1 MATCADDGAA
11 VTAVT
16 VHGQRVPSEGPDAAR
31 TGSTAVETVEQAPS
45 VKPDG
50 AQQAMLGPEG
60 LIART
65 IAEQREHL
73 IDLRRHLH
81 RHPELSHQEHATT
94 DFIVEQLHLL
104 GLTPRRM
111 RSTGLTCDIE
121 GQDPTLPKL
130 ALRADMDALGIP
142 ELTTVPYR
150 SEVEGVS
157 HSCGHDVHMSAVLG
171 AAIALVRAADA
182 GALRRGVRLIFQPA
196 EEKHPC
202 GALDLIGQN
211 VLDGVDSILALHCD
225 PGVDV
230 GHIGLKSG
238 PITSATD
245 PVRIQVRGGGGHTS
259 RPHLTQDLV
268 YAVGSIATQLPAAL
282 SRRMDPRSG
291 VNLTWGSIHAGSAF
305 NAIPSQGVL
314 DGTLRCLD
322 HDAWDQAEEL
332 LESVLADLV
341 RPWGVEAR
349 VSHDRGVPPV
359 SNDAASV
366 EVLSEAVRDVLGRGN
381 LDPAAQ
387 SLGGED
393 FAWYLEKVPGALA
406 RLGTRTPGGRTYDLH
421 MGDLMI
427 DERAIGIGAMVLA
440 SACIRRDLPAA

>member
-1 MATCADDGAA
+1 MEQTQQVLLG
-11 VTAVT
+11 TAL
-16 VHGQRVPSEGPDAAR
+16 QRS
-31 TGSTAVETVEQAPS
+31 
-45 VKPDG
+45 
-50 AQQAMLGPEG
+50 MLGPEG

-65 IAEQREHL
+65 VDEKSDDLRE
-73 IDLRRHLH
+73 IRRHLH

-94 DFIVEQLHLL
+94 DFVVERLTAL
-104 GLTPRRM
+104 GLSPQRM
-111 RSTGLTCDIE
+111 AHTGLICDIP
-121 GQDPTLPKL
+121 GSDPDLQLT

-142 ELTTVPYR
+142 ELSPVSFR
-150 SEVEGVS
+150 STVEGVS
-157 HSCGHDVHMSAVLG
+157 HACGHDVHMSAVLG
-171 AAIALVRAADA
+171 AATALVRVADA

-196 EEKHPC
+196 EEMHPC
-202 GALDLIGQN
+202 GALELIGQD

-230 GHIGLKSG
+230 GHIGLKTG

-245 PVRIQVRGGGGHTS
+245 PVTIQVRGAGGHTS

-268 YAVGSIATQLPAAL
+268 YALSSIATQLPAAL
-282 SRRMDPRSG
+282 TRRMDPRSG

-305 NAIPSQGVL
+305 NAIPSSGTL
-314 DGTLRCLD
+314 EGTLRCLD
-322 HDAWDQAEEL
+322 HDAWDRAEEL

-359 SNDAASV
+359 SNSAGGV
-366 EVLSEAVRDVLGRGN
+366 EVLAAAVRGVLGRDN
-381 LDPAAQ
+381 LDPTAQ

-427 DERAIGIGAMVLA
+427 DERAIGIGGSVLA
-440 SACIRRDLPAA
+440 SACVQRDLLPV

>member
-1 MATCADDGAA
+1 M
-11 VTAVT
+11 
-16 VHGQRVPSEGPDAAR
+16 
-31 TGSTAVETVEQAPS
+31 EQA
-45 VKPDG
+45 
-50 AQQAMLGPEG
+50 QQVLLGTPQQRSMLGPDG

-65 IAEQREHL
+65 LADQAQDMREV
-73 IDLRRHLH
+73 RRHLH
-81 RHPELSHQEHATT
+81 RHPELSQQEHATT
-94 DFIVEQLHLL
+94 DFVVERLKAL
-104 GLTPRRM
+104 GLRPRRM
-111 RSTGLTCDIE
+111 ASTGAICDIP
-121 GQDPTLPKL
+121 GSDPTLAPI

-142 ELTTVPYR
+142 ELSTVSFR
-150 SEVEGVS
+150 SRVEGIS
-157 HSCGHDVHMSAVLG
+157 HACGHDVHMSAVLG
-171 AAIALVRAADA
+171 AATALVRVADA
-182 GALRRGVRLIFQPA
+182 GALQRGVRLVFQPS
-196 EEKHPC
+196 EEMHPC
-202 GALDLIGQN
+202 GALDLIGQG

-245 PVRIQVRGGGGHTS
+245 PVKIQVRGAGGHTS

-268 YAVGSIATQLPAAL
+268 YALGSIATQLPAAL
-282 SRRMDPRSG
+282 TRRMDPRSG

-305 NAIPSQGVL
+305 NAIPSSGTL
-314 DGTLRCLD
+314 EGTLRCLD
-322 HDAWDQAEEL
+322 HEAWDRAEEL

-349 VSHDRGVPPV
+349 VTHDRGVPPV
-359 SNDAASV
+359 SNAPTSVNVLAA
-366 EVLSEAVRDVLGRGN
+366 AVTSVLGHEN
-381 LDPAAQ
+381 LDPTAQ

-427 DERAIGIGAMVLA
+427 DERAIGIGASVLA
-440 SACIRRDLPAA
+440 SACVQRDLVAS